1 MSLSAIVYN
10 YNYGIRCASDLVE
23 ILNLGNELFTYLSHS
38 AQQEY
43 LMFSGMPE
51 VVCVRDVFAIW

>member
-10 YNYGIRCASDLVE
+10 YNYRMKCAYDLVE
-23 ILNLGNELFTYLSHS
+23 IMNLGNELFSYLSHS

-43 LMFSGMPE
+43 LMFST
-51 VVCVRDVFAIW
+51 